1 MKTLCAGV
9 AAISVWLALVSVG
22 SAADSAK
29 LTFKFKNVNV
39 RGAKSTVVLA
49 INNVGTKEL

>member
-1 MKTLCAGV
+1 VVGAGL
-9 AAISVWLALVSVG
+9 SG